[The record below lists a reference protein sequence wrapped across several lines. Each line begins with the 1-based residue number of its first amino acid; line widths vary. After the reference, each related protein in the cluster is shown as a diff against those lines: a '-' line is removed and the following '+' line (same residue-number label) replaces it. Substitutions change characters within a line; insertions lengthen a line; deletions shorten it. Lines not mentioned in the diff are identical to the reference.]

1 LSETQNCLSVVF
13 KNVFEDKCHFKS
25 FVSFYE
31 KLDRERKANT
41 QKAVLITFHTSI
53 NFEKKEFHRMWK
65 ANQNLDGF
73 RLLWDPTN
81 TRAMNTQKMFSET
94 KQNKSNFFTK
104 VIYRPL
110 SFPSYLFHK
119 QHLMKVL
126 LNDWKT

>member
-1 LSETQNCLSVVF
+1 
-13 KNVFEDKCHFKS
+13 
-25 FVSFYE
+25 
-31 KLDRERKANT
+31 
-41 QKAVLITFHTSI
+41 
-53 NFEKKEFHRMWK
+53 MWK

-81 TRAMNTQKMFSET
+81 TRAMNAQKMFSET